1 MSFLLK
7 SLKIW
12 IEYTNDIGNIYK
24 NIEKYNPNKY
34 CKIVFVFDDI
44 IPDMLSNKKINPIL
58 TELFIRGRKQNI
70 SDLLQNLTFLFQKKI
85 LS

>member
-7 SLKIW
+7 SLKIL

-24 NIEKYNPNKY
+24 NIAKYNPNKN
-34 CKIVFVFDDI
+34 CKIVIVFDDI

>member
-24 NIEKYNPNKY
+24 NIEKYNPNKN